1 MTPDEIREARELVGM
16 EGWGQDGSAAGGYW
30 LTIDAILVPSGR
42 GWRPMSMRSDGRL
55 ALGLATTHDGAIPDT
70 DYLPTRYAL
79 LGIVRRV
86 EGWGEA
92 CVHGEVQGLWLL
104 GYTDDERIGADL
116 LFKSIAEGPTESL
129 ALIRAA
135 KRALE
140 VMTGGYT
147 LDDVRRAK
155 TWPPDDPASHA

>member
-86 EGWGEA
+86 EGWERAYVRSLRDGQSAVYGGLDRGYSVIVGE
-92 CVHGEVQGLWLL
+92 
-104 GYTDDERIGADL
+104 T
-116 LFKSIAEGPTESL
+116 PTESL

>member
-1 MTPDEIREARELVGM
+1 
-16 EGWGQDGSAAGGYW
+16 
-30 LTIDAILVPSGR
+30 
-42 GWRPMSMRSDGRL
+42 MRSDGRL

-86 EGWGEA
+86 DGWERAYVRSLRDGQSAVYGGLDRGYSVIVGE
-92 CVHGEVQGLWLL
+92 
-104 GYTDDERIGADL
+104 T
-116 LFKSIAEGPTESL
+116 PTESL